1 MSDKTRGGRRGLDQ
15 YLVFNVFIVVNE
27 VLKDHRVSPMVVL
40 VVKATVEPL
49 TVDSWYLVTASWY
62 LQAEKN
68 PRSSR
73 NRVCL

>member
-15 YLVFNVFIVVNE
+15 YVVFNVFIVVNE

-49 TVDSWYLVTASWY
+49 RFLVLGHCQLVPAGREESKE
-62 LQAEKN
+62 LQK
-68 PRSSR
+68 
-73 NRVCL
+73 